1 MIGVVKG
8 VEPGRHGLIFV
19 SIMLLPLLA
28 SAFTQLKWTNG
39 EAIDE
44 RLGKL
49 ANFNAVVVVGIDIA
63 LMVRQRGTRTPAAA
77 ERRRH
82 SQRSER
88 HCMDRTV
95 QSPHFSLIFMTL
107 ILTDLDVT
115 GGDAGEAT

>member
-63 LMVRQRGTRTPAAA
+63 LMVRQRGTRAPPASAEAA
-77 ERRRH
+77 FTAVRASLH
-82 SQRSER
+82 GQGGSVTSFFL
-88 HCMDRTV
+88 
-95 QSPHFSLIFMTL
+95 SPL
-107 ILTDLDVT
+107 
-115 GGDAGEAT
+115 

>member
-63 LMVRQRGTRTPAAA
+63 LMVRQRGTRAPAAA
-77 ERRRH
+77 VAFTAVMASLHEQGG
-82 SQRSER
+82 SVTSFFL
-88 HCMDRTV
+88 
-95 QSPHFSLIFMTL
+95 SPL
-107 ILTDLDVT
+107 
-115 GGDAGEAT
+115 

>member
-63 LMVRQRGTRTPAAA
+63 LMVRQRGTRAPAAA
-77 ERRRH
+77 GIH
-82 SQRSER
+82 SG
-88 HCMDRTV
+88 HG
-95 QSPHFSLIFMTL
+95 I
-107 ILTDLDVT
+107 I
-115 GGDAGEAT
+115 A